1 MLYVT
6 KYIISVT
13 ACLTVS
19 IYPDGCISMIMIMQ
33 LPLSEHFVVMFL
45 ILPSD
50 RPLLANHRG
59 AVQDISSTF
68 KLA

>member
-1 MLYVT
+1 
-6 KYIISVT
+6 
-13 ACLTVS
+13 
-19 IYPDGCISMIMIMQ
+19 MQ

-50 RPLLANHRG
+50 RPFLVNHHG
-59 AVQDISSTF
+59 GVQDISSTF